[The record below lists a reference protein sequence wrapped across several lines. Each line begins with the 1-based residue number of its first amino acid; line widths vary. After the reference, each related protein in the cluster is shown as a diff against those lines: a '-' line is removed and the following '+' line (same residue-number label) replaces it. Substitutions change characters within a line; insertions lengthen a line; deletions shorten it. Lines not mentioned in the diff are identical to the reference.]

1 MSESDLVNRPSDLV
15 NRESDL
21 VNRHSDLV
29 NRESDLVHRESDLV
43 NCTFVVLLFS
53 TLYFGTPYKQPT
65 TKLT

>member
-1 MSESDLVNRPSDLV
+1 MSESDLVNRPSDLI

-21 VNRHSDLV
+21 VN
-29 NRESDLVHRESDLV
+29 RESDLV
-43 NCTFVVLLFS
+43 NCTFVVYTTCALFS